1 MILIGAVSVK
11 NGYVEAFKMSIN
23 LKTAQDALNAWVK
36 ADLAVARG
44 QSYSMN
50 GRSLTL
56 ANVREIREQIL
67 YWERRVASFMHPNQ
81 NNIAVLVDFSE

>member
-1 MILIGAVSVK
+1 
-11 NGYVEAFKMSIN
+11 MSIN
-23 LKTAQDALNAWVK
+23 LNTAQTALKAWVA

-56 ANVREIREQIL
+56 ANTREIREQIL
-67 YWERRVASFMHPNQ
+67 YWERRVAGFLSQNQ
-81 NNIAVLVDFSE
+81 SNNISLVDFS

>member
-1 MILIGAVSVK
+1 
-11 NGYVEAFKMSIN
+11 MSITLN
-23 LKTAQDALNAWVK
+23 TAREALNAWIK
-36 ADLAVARG
+36 ADLSVAKG

-67 YWERRVASFMHPNQ
+67 YWERRVANFTNPNQ
-81 NNIAVLVDFSE
+81 NNNCALVDFSE

>member
-1 MILIGAVSVK
+1 
-11 NGYVEAFKMSIN
+11 MS
-23 LKTAQDALNAWVK
+23 LTLSQAQASLNAWIA

-56 ANVREIREQIL
+56 ANTREIREQIQ
-67 YWERRVASFMHPNQ
+67 YWERRVATMQSANQ
-81 NNIAVLVDFSE
+81 NQQAALADFSDV